1 MRILVTG
8 GAGFI
13 GSHLVDALVAE
24 DHQVRILD
32 NLTPQVHRNGA
43 PVWLNGS
50 AELIQ
55 GDVRDAGALARS
67 LTGIDAVAHL
77 AAEVGVAQSNYEVRR
92 YVEAN
97 SGGTAN
103 LLDILIKTGLRPAL
117 VIPGSMV
124 CYGEGLYRRADGV
137 PVRPPIRTREM
148 IDRYGWEPVCPESR
162 AALVP
167 VPTPEHAV
175 QNIGSV
181 YALTK
186 FDQEKLGLNLGRLHS
201 IPVTVLRFFNV
212 YGPRQSLSNPYTG
225 VTAIFMARI
234 KNARPPVIYE
244 DGGQTRDFVSVHDV
258 VRAIMA
264 ALVDRSAPGECLNI
278 GSGVPTKIGDLARM
292 MAAACGSSI
301 EPVVTG
307 EFRNGDIRHCFAD
320 TARASATLG
329 FRPAVELAQGL
340 DELVR
345 WAETEEATDMYEQ
358 AEAEL
363 RRAGIL

>member
-13 GSHLVDALVAE
+13 GSHLVDALVGDA
-24 DHQVRILD
+24 HQVRVLD
-32 NLTPQVHRNGA
+32 NLTPQVHQKGA
-43 PVWLNGS
+43 PVWLNRH
-50 AELIQ
+50 AEFIH
-55 GDVRDAGALARS
+55 GDVRDAGVLARALAGVES
-67 LTGIDAVAHL
+67 VAHL

-92 YVEAN
+92 YVDAN
-97 SGGTAN
+97 CTGTAN
-103 LLDILIKTGLRPAL
+103 LFDILIKTGERPAV

-124 CYGEGLYRRADGV
+124 CYGEGLYRRADGAAI
-137 PVRPPIRTREM
+137 RPPIRTREM
-148 IDRYGWEPVCPESR
+148 IERYGWEPVCPDSG

-167 VPTPEHAV
+167 VPTPEHAL

-201 IPVTVLRFFNV
+201 IPAKVLRFFNV

-225 VTAIFMARI
+225 VTAIFLARI
-234 KNARPPVIYE
+234 KNAKPPVVYE

-258 VRAIMA
+258 VKAITA
-264 ALVDRSAPGECLNI
+264 ALTDRAAIGECFNI
-278 GSGVPTKIGDLARM
+278 GSGVPTRIGDLARM

-301 EPVVTG
+301 EPVITG
-307 EFRNGDIRHCFAD
+307 KFRSGDIRHCFAD
-320 TARASATLG
+320 TTRAAAALG
-329 FRPAVELAQGL
+329 FRPAVDLARGL